1 MTLQRREGGRGVCVA
16 RRSMGLLLDGSQAKN
31 LARQKTGTVATL
43 ASIPVHINSYNG
55 FTTWNFQTP
64 VCSIWE
70 AAALAFSVG
79 EFHPLPPSTLHYT
92 HSPTIPSQHWR
103 ETGGALQKARQA
115 HQSKVSLWLDFIKTL
130 QNQTFTRSSL
140 ASPSIAN
147 MTCKVS
153 LAGQTL
159 TWCCQPFTLAR
170 ESVWWILCTVYAG
183 GHSYS
188 VVSCL

>member
-1 MTLQRREGGRGVCVA
+1 MAVKQGIWRDRKQVPLLPWLLYL
-16 RRSMGLLLDGSQAKN
+16 SNDINGL
-31 LARQKTGTVATL
+31 
-43 ASIPVHINSYNG
+43 
-55 FTTWNFQTP
+55 TTWNFQPP

-130 QNQTFTRSSL
+130 QNQTFTGSSL
-140 ASPSIAN
+140 ASPSIASV
-147 MTCKVS
+147 TCKIS

-159 TWCCQPFTLAR
+159 TWCCQPSTLAR
-170 ESVWWILCTVYAG
+170 GSQSGEFCVYLECMQVDIAI
-183 GHSYS
+183 
-188 VVSCL
+188 V